1 MKKLFFAAIIA
12 VFSMTSV
19 NAQQFGVK
27 AGVNFANMSGTY
39 IDKYKDNDP
48 DYETSGRT
56 GFHFGAVVE
65 FELSDQI
72 YLQPE
77 ILYSTQ
83 GFKQSTKLGTKT
95 IDFTQKMDY
104 LSIPVMFEYK
114 ISDEFS
120 IQAGPQ
126 IAFLISSKFDW
137 SEDMNDLFN
146 DDGFEA
152 DLDKRLEKTSNGMD
166 FGINFGAEYT
176 MDTGLFFNARYSLG
190 LSNAFKYDEDEFSS
204 DFKSADLKN
213 SVFQLSVGYNF
224 DM

>member
-1 MKKLFFAAIIA
+1 MKKLFFAVVIA
-12 VFSMTSV
+12 AFTMTSV

-39 IDKYKDNDP
+39 IDKYKDNVP

-83 GFKQSTKLGTKT
+83 GFKQSRKLGTKT

-126 IAFLISSKFDW
+126 IAFLISSKYDW
-137 SEDMNDLFN
+137 SEDMNDLLN
-146 DDGFEA
+146 DDNFES
-152 DLDKRLEKTSNGMD
+152 DRDKGLEKTSNGMD